1 MSDHVQARSPEA
13 AASTAAEAERIEPR
27 ERSEHERWMDEM
39 AADARADV
47 DELFA
52 TRALRFG
59 RDRELGPVLFA
70 TRAELDD
77 RKRRRSMTIGDLAVT
92 LCAARA
98 DLDFEHEH
106 EHEHEHEYE
115 YEYEHEYEYDYG

>member
-13 AASTAAEAERIEPR
+13 AASTAPEAERIEPR
-27 ERSEHERWMDEM
+27 ERSEHERWIDEM

-59 RDRELGPVLFA
+59 RNRELGPVLFA

-98 DLDFEHEH
+98 DLWSFDDF
-106 EHEHEHEYE
+106 EHEYE
-115 YEYEHEYEYDYG
+115 YEYEYDYG